1 VKPSL
6 TLAVDCSL
14 RWLSLGLTDESE
26 LYGEESL
33 NAGRS
38 QAEILPGAAEG
49 FLSRFGFAL
58 SDVGRIAVTTGPGYY
73 TGIRVGLS
81 YAAALA
87 EGLGVRLAPV
97 CALYAIAY
105 NFTESG
111 INAAPF
117 VRARRGEVYGA
128 LFAGRGE
135 GKIKDIGPELYGE
148 AEFVGMLRDAGLGRG
163 DALLV
168 GVDRGE
174 FADIENSGYMVL
186 TAPPCTGL
194 SVARAGLAVPA
205 ADPASVRAEYI
216 REPA

>member
-1 VKPSL
+1 MSSL

-14 RWLSLGLTDESE
+14 RWLSLGLADASE

-38 QAEILPGAAEG
+38 QAEILPEAVEN
-49 FLSRFGFAL
+49 FLPRFGFAL
-58 SDVGRIAVTTGPGYY
+58 SDVARMAVTAGPGYY

-87 EGLGVRLAPV
+87 EGLGVQVAPV
-97 CALYAIAY
+97 CSLRAIAY

-128 LFAGRGE
+128 LFAGRGVSR
-135 GKIKDIGPELYGE
+135 IKDIPPALYGE
-148 AEFVGMLRDAGLGRG
+148 AEFIGTIKDCGLSRG
-163 DALLV
+163 DVLLV

-174 FADIENSGYMVL
+174 FAGIENSGYIVV

-194 SVARAGLAVPA
+194 SAARAGLAGPA
-205 ADPASVRAEYI
+205 MDPASVRAEYI